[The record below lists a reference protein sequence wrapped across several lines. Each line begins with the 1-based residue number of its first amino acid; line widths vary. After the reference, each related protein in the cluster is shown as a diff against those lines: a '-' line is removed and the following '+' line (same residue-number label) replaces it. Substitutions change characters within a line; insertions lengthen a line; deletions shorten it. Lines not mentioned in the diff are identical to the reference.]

1 MVKLGS
7 TLESSRKD
15 KRLANSDNI
24 YDKKLGKM
32 QEKINQEVSSL
43 SPVDEEDLTR
53 SYNDNGRSV
62 TKFADR
68 SYSPQNFSG
77 KGYKILRKNIK
88 PVTLAVTKI
97 VVSSVPTSDGYLAFI
112 INGVESHV
120 DVVASSD
127 TTTDK
132 VAEKIAAKLSATMTE
147 YEVSKDTSTITLTRK
162 FGGIVSTPSSFS
174 AVGTGVSC
182 NVKDSTKIELRN
194 ILTPIM
200 MNQPNTIYEI
210 RYDFDLNGET
220 IEVQEGCTL
229 KFNGGKLRNTSLILH
244 SNVSIIGDDKSVI
257 EINPN
262 KSALFCENE
271 ENIEISRLKFDFTK
285 NQHKSFDFSGI
296 VFKHCSE
303 IFFHNNYLIG
313 EEKGKS
319 GFNGLYMFVCKN
331 ILIKNNIFKY
341 FFQEGFWTSNQAH
354 TAWATYFVSIED
366 AIISG
371 NIIEKSYSGIKLT
384 GFIKNVLIENN
395 NVYNSITDGC
405 DFAGISVDGLSINAN
420 NFYGCHDC
428 GVECKILKYNSMHYG
443 EFEKYYGYSEEVPRT
458 FKNISIFGN
467 TLYSHTGIRLF
478 NFYSTYKNIKEEY
491 QFLSYDGNI
500 TNNRIESNVI
510 SSSVDDFSDNKNSKC
525 GIQISCCST
534 EYDKFI
540 IKDNNLQ
547 NHKFGIYLV
556 NSSNLHIALNNVYAI
571 TCSYYSRLEPDEEL
585 SCERIENITLFG
597 NFLNA
602 KYTNDISLKEYEH
615 NFIIQKNI
623 VRDDTIVL
631 PNITDSNGD
640 SEIKD
645 NIITSLF
652 TNLKIL
658 NGEYDYFKTLGVSSE
673 RKSPKNI
680 NAYFFNIER
689 NENEKCVSLGEPFV
703 IQYRITKI
711 PTAKGNLNLKFVT
724 DTAFAGSVSIT
735 IPINYIPEN
744 VVDFCKQIV
753 ANFPTQELFYVRIAK
768 NNILQIVSK
777 INYTYSTPPAPTYET
792 ETGAEFLSSYING
805 SADIWEVTTPH
816 IGSQEQRPTNVE
828 IGFIYNDTTLNK
840 LILWNGNT
848 WVNLDGSSL
857 SIKKSGTTSERPTNV
872 DVGFIY
878 NDTTLNKLILWNG
891 NTWVNL
897 DGSQLS

>member
-1 MVKLGS
+1 MAYENLKSAIKQAIKNNNNQEITGNLLQS
-7 TLESSRKD
+7 TL
-15 KRLANSDNI
+15 LNI
-24 YDKKLGKM
+24 VDTIG
-32 QEKINQEVSSL
+32 ERFVVEGNVINL
-43 SPVDEEDLTR
+43 PDEEDLTHVKESER
-53 SYNDNGRSV
+53 DV
-62 TKFADR
+62 LKLADR
-68 SYSPQNFSG
+68 SYTPYNFSG

-88 PVTLAVTKI
+88 QVSLAVTKI
-97 VVSSVPTSDGYLAFI
+97 IVGSIPTVDGAIVFT
-112 INGVESHV
+112 INGVEVSV
-120 DVVASSD
+120 DMV
-127 TTTDK
+127 TTTMTSTDLVAQK
-132 VAEKIAAKLSATMTE
+132 IAEKLTDTMTE
-147 YEVSKDTSTITLTRK
+147 YEVLKDASTITLTRK
-162 FGGIVSTPSSFS
+162 FGGSVTPSVFS
-174 AVGTGVSC
+174 ASTTGIVC
-182 NVKDSTKIELRN
+182 NIIDSTKQELRN
-194 ILTPIM
+194 ILTPTM

-262 KSALFCENE
+262 KSALFCENA

-296 VFKHCSE
+296 VFKNCSE
-303 IFFHNNYLIG
+303 IFFRNNYLIG

-341 FFQEGFWTSNQAH
+341 FFQEGFWTSNQAN

-384 GFIKNVLIENN
+384 GFIKNVLVENN

-405 DFAGISVDGLSINAN
+405 DFAGISIDGLSINAN

-428 GVECKILKYNSMHYG
+428 GVECKILKYNTMHYG

-467 TLYSHTGIRLF
+467 NIYSHTGIRLF
-478 NFYSTYKNIKEEY
+478 NFYSTHKNIKEEY

-556 NSSNLHIALNNVYAI
+556 NSSNLHIAQNNVYAI

-615 NFIIQKNI
+615 NFIIQKNM

-680 NAYFFNIER
+680 NTYFFNTER

-724 DTAFAGSVSIT
+724 DTAFAGSISIT

-744 VVDFCKQIV
+744 TVDFCKQIV

-777 INYTYSTPPAPTYET
+777 INYKYFTPPAPTYKT
-792 ETGAEFLSSYING
+792 ETGAEFLPSYYNG
-805 SADIWEVTTPH
+805 TADVWEVTTPH
-816 IGSQEQRPTNVE
+816 IGSQEQRPTNVN
-828 IGFIYNDTTLNK
+828 IGFVYKDTTLNK
-840 LILWNGNT
+840 LILWEGT
-848 WVNLDGSSL
+848 KWVNLDGTEL
-857 SIKKSGTTSERPTNV
+857 AAATSNE
-872 DVGFIY
+872 
-878 NDTTLNKLILWNG
+878 
-891 NTWVNL
+891 
-897 DGSQLS
+897 